1 MLAFPRGH
9 RWGGPSLS
17 LCLLVPSQNAMRATV
32 ESHESSLV
40 LPPIKVMVALGE
52 EDLSIKVGDPCPR
65 DGEEDGLG
73 ERRGSGGVLTQPL
86 SPR

>member
-1 MLAFPRGH
+1 
-9 RWGGPSLS
+9 
-17 LCLLVPSQNAMRATV
+17 MRATV

-52 EDLSIKVGDPCPR
+52 EDLSIKVCGSWFGAGGQQGGNFPPTMRWAQRRPWGWGRPR
-65 DGEEDGLG
+65 EGQGCQG
-73 ERRGSGGVLTQPL
+73 VGGVSTDDISV